1 MQNSQIWSQTA
12 LQYDNINKSVAFQDH
27 DFNFFVAGELE
38 IISLRRIKID
48 ERNTMLSLLTKIV
61 YYSNIYQWKA
71 LLDFY
76 AAFLRQIETG
86 VKTWKDI
93 PGDLEVPLL
102 SKYVKQDYS
111 KKTSSSFKQ
120 DSKTPIAWYCAF
132 LQQNKCSKASPHN
145 IVIRGV
151 ERGVNYVW
159 ATFYRMDKIKSQHPE
174 CSSVCPHNNE

>member
-1 MQNSQIWSQTA
+1 MNDVQNPQSWPQTA
-12 LQYDNINKSVAFQDH
+12 LQYEYINKSVAFQDL
-27 DFNFFVAGELE
+27 DFKPFVAGELE
-38 IISLRRIKID
+38 IIRSRKTKID
-48 ERNTMLSLLTKIV
+48 ERNTRLSLLTKIV

-76 AAFLRQIETG
+76 AAFRRQIETG
-86 VKTWKDI
+86 VKTWKDN
-93 PGDLEVPLL
+93 

-132 LQQNKCSKASPHN
+132 FQQNKCSKASPHK

-151 ERGVNYVW
+151 ERGVNHVC
-159 ATFYRMDKIKSQHPE
+159 ATCYRMDEIKSQHPE